1 MGTSTEIADQIG
13 SQSIWSPFA
22 VGNITIRIDI
32 QTISFPP
39 PTEFFQTTLGFLNCL
54 DPFLSLTVPATKSI
68 FERGQPRIQLYNTY
82 VGSTSLLHQSN
93 ILTCAVGRNRIGP
106 RLSHYRIFG
115 FIIYPH
121 FIKELSTTSS
131 NDEGR

>member
-32 QTISFPP
+32 QTKSFPP
-39 PTEFFQTTLGFLNCL
+39 PAKLFQATLRFLNCL
-54 DPFLSLTVPATKSI
+54 DPFLSLTVPTAKSI

-82 VGSTSLLHQSN
+82 AGSTSLFRH
-93 ILTCAVGRNRIGP
+93 
-106 RLSHYRIFG
+106 
-115 FIIYPH
+115 
-121 FIKELSTTSS
+121 
-131 NDEGR
+131 